1 MDEFCSATPKDA
13 IWSAATAD
21 LPVLV
26 DSGSSADLVGLHG
39 DILSRPA
46 ARYLFTALSYRG

>member
-46 ARYLFTALSYRG
+46 ARYLFTALSCRG